1 MTQSQ
6 SCGLKRKLILKCSLQ
21 LYMTLT
27 YSLEFINLLKLN
39 KRQMR
44 IREAETSDID
54 QLSKLFDSYRMF
66 YGNES
71 NIDISKKFLENRLSN
86 KDSKVFICEVNNI
99 LTGFVQ
105 LYPLFSSTRVS
116 KYWLLNDLFVD
127 SEYRG
132 NGYSKLLIDK
142 AKELVKESNAC
153 GMMLETEKSNKIG
166 NNLYPE
172 TGFKKNNLSNF
183 YEWVP
188 N

>member
-1 MTQSQ
+1 M
-6 SCGLKRKLILKCSLQ
+6 
-21 LYMTLT
+21 
-27 YSLEFINLLKLN
+27 N
-39 KRQMR
+39 
-44 IREAETSDID
+44 IREVKTSDLD
-54 QLSKLFDSYRMF
+54 QLSILFNSYRIF
-66 YGNES
+66 YGKES
-71 NIDISKKFLENRLSN
+71 NIDISKKFLESRISN
-86 KDSKVFICEVNNI
+86 KDSKMFICEVNNI

-105 LYPLFSSTRVS
+105 LYPLFSSVRVS

-132 NGYSKLLIDK
+132 KGYSKLLIDK

-172 TGFKKNNLSNF
+172 TGFKKNDLSNF